1 MKAMMEKLGLKIVEM
16 RAPGRM
22 DGEDVLFTGK
32 ELGVRVTAT
41 YNYNYNEEPICFN
54 LGFTKL

>member
-1 MKAMMEKLGLKIVEM
+1 MKAVMEKLGLKIMEM

-32 ELGVRVTAT
+32 EFLLVFHR
-41 YNYNYNEEPICFN
+41 ERMR
-54 LGFTKL
+54 